1 MFRFA
6 YANQNTAVN
15 ASAHCA
21 EAASSC
27 ASHAAASCADMSIIM
42 MDAILMASILLI
54 LRALIGGII
63 GIRLFILVFSL
74 ILPAVKL
81 TPAHTE

>member
-6 YANQNTAVN
+6 YANQNTAAN

-27 ASHAAASCADMSIIM
+27 ASHAAASCANMSIIM
-42 MDAILMASILLI
+42 MDAMIVASILLI
-54 LRALIGGII
+54 LRTLII
-63 GIRLFILVFSL
+63 GTFGLRLSLSVFSL
-74 ILPAVKL
+74 ILPAAEL
-81 TPAHTE
+81 TRAHTE